1 MSHLAGRGILLALL
15 VLLFHVAAWA
25 EPVPVT
31 ITSLDPRFDQLL
43 EDHVTYDVALMAHKL
58 GGIGQRRGNPRRY

>member
-31 ITSLDPRFDQLL
+31 ITSLDPRFDQLVPKNAQV
-43 EDHVTYDVALMAHKL
+43 EKIADGFTWVEGPVWHKQ
-58 GGIGQRRGNPRRY
+58 GG